1 MKLSY
6 SIMVCNESRDLYS
19 LISFIKR
26 VKDPEDEINVLVDTK
41 HVTSKVIS
49 VVDHFKDDIV
59 TCERDFDGDFS
70 AHRNFHIE
78 NCSGDYIFMLD
89 PDEMPKELL
98 IKNIKQ
104 IIKDSDADLLMV
116 PRLNICL
123 GATDEWYKAHDF
135 TVNEMDWVNWPD
147 YQGRVYKNDGT
158 VKWNNGLHEVIT
170 GCKKKVALEALPQL
184 AILHVKAVEKDNNRW
199 TDGKYQSPS
208 DDNLY
213 DTLI

>member
-1 MKLSY
+1 MKISY

-19 LISFIKR
+19 LISFLKR
-26 VKDPEDEINVLVDTK
+26 VKDVEDEINILVDTK
-41 HVTSKVIS
+41 HVTQRVRDVLKY
-49 VVDHFKDDIV
+49 FENDIV
-59 TCERDFDGDFS
+59 TCEREFDGDFS
-70 AHRNFHIE
+70 AQRNFHIE
-78 NCSGDYIFMLD
+78 NCSGEYIFMLD

-104 IIKDSDADLLMV
+104 IITDSGADLIMI

-123 GATDEWYKAHDF
+123 GATDEWYKTHDF

-147 YQGRVYKNDGT
+147 FMCRVYKNDPEIRYS
-158 VKWNNGLHEVIT
+158 KSLHEVIT
-170 GCKKKVALEALPQL
+170 GCKKSVALEALPKL

-199 TDGKYQSPS
+199 NDGEYQSPVG
-208 DDNLY
+208 DNLY

>member
-19 LISFIKR
+19 LIAFLKQ
-26 VKDPEDEINVLVDTK
+26 VKDPEDEINVLIDTK
-41 HVTSKVIS
+41 HVTTKVLS
-49 VVDHFKDDIV
+49 VIDYFKGDIV

-70 AHRNFHIE
+70 AHRNCHIE

-89 PDEMPKELL
+89 PDEMPKERL
-98 IKNIKQ
+98 IKNIKK
-104 IIKDSDADLLMV
+104 IIVDSGADLLMI

-123 GATDEWYKAHDF
+123 GATDEWYEKHDF
-135 TVNEMDWVNWPD
+135 VVNEMDWVNWPD
-147 YQGRVYKNDGT
+147 YQGRVYKNHGT
-158 VKWNNGLHEVIT
+158 VRWNNGLHEVIT
-170 GCKKKVALEALPQL
+170 GCEKKVALEALPQL
-184 AILHVKAVEKDNNRW
+184 AILHIKAVEKDNNRW
-199 TDGKYQSPS
+199 TDGKYQSPG